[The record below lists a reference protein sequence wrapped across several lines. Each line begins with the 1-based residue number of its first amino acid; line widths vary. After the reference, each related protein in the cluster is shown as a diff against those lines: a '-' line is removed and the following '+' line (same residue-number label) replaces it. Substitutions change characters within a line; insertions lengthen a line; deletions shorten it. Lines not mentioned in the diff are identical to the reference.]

1 MGSPGNN
8 ARFSSGASQP
18 LVPRGEGQPC
28 SSFTHTHH
36 AGPRRKI
43 KSRMQEFPEAY
54 WAFGSTQCL
63 LVFPLLTQAEDVFF
77 RPAPGTQRGAERGR
91 ALQATRRPL
100 HCMSAVTK
108 TTPIL
113 NSLLLHLL
121 IYLGYEV
128 NSRLKP
134 PKSLPPSLKLEGLG
148 KARSHPQPP
157 FELRLRGCCQ
167 LCGTGGEQA
176 RSIQGQE
183 ACRRTGVKHQVLC
196 SQ

>member
-1 MGSPGNN
+1 
-8 ARFSSGASQP
+8 
-18 LVPRGEGQPC
+18 
-28 SSFTHTHH
+28 
-36 AGPRRKI
+36 
-43 KSRMQEFPEAY
+43 MQEFPEAY

-128 NSRLKP
+128 NSRLKT
-134 PKSLPPSLKLEGLG
+134 PKSLPPSLKLAGPG
-148 KARSHPQPP
+148 ITRSHPQ
-157 FELRLRGCCQ
+157 
-167 LCGTGGEQA
+167 
-176 RSIQGQE
+176 
-183 ACRRTGVKHQVLC
+183 
-196 SQ
+196 